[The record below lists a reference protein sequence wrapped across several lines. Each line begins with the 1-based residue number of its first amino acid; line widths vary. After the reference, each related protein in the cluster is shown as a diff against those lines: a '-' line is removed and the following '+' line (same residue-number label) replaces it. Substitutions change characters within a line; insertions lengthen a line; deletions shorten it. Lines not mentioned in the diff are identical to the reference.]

1 MPYKKYAR
9 NLSNK
14 DVISLLKT
22 AASGTSQG
30 KKARET
36 IKLKE
41 DNTYKKTQAKKIKP
55 ASIEIKKPKIT
66 KIKGVK
72 TKRAWRHKITKNL
85 KIKTIMMSIDEEK
98 AYKKNGVYIPQ
109 LMSRLVAQFPEATA
123 AEVDEVTRKLGAM
136 DYKEALKIIN
146 TLKLKEEYFESDAIY
161 TGGISLYE
169 WKDIREAILS
179 A

>member
-14 DVISLLKT
+14 DVISLLK
-22 AASGTSQG
+22 AATSNTSRG
-30 KKARET
+30 RNIRET

-41 DNTYKKTQAKKIKP
+41 DNAYKKTQIKP
-55 ASIEIKKPKIT
+55 IKSVSIKIKKPKIT
-66 KIKGVK
+66 KTKGVK
-72 TKRAWRHKITKNL
+72 TKRAWRHKITKTA
-85 KIKTIMMSIDEEK
+85 KIKTITMSIDEEK
-98 AYKKNGVYIPQ
+98 AYKKNGIYIPQ
-109 LMSRLVAQFPEATA
+109 LMSRLVTQFPEATA
-123 AEVDEVTRKLGAM
+123 AEVDEVTRKLNSM